1 MTVERIL
8 LHYRIVALPDPQA
21 IALWQEALCER
32 WGLRGRIIVSPQG
45 LNGTVGGEVGALKQ
59 YAKATRR
66 HPGFRDLELKWSD
79 GSASDFPRLSVKVRR
94 ELVGFGAPDEV
105 AVDEQGVVDGGVRVS
120 PQQLDDMAA
129 QREDLVLFDGR
140 NAWEA
145 RIGRFQG
152 AVVPD
157 VETSRDFAAELDSG
171 AYDHL
176 KDRPVVT
183 YCTGG
188 IRCEFLSAMMRRRGF
203 REVYQLDGGIVRY
216 GEARGDAGLWQG
228 SLAVFDD
235 RGALEFS
242 EDAAVI
248 GQCDLCGADARR
260 FENCARS
267 RCHRRLLMCED
278 HRAAHRDGPG
288 LRCPDGYRDARTG
301 APLPPEAHSGQS
313 SSTPAAAPETG
324 DARPTDPSTSTQEGA

>member
-1 MTVERIL
+1 M
-8 LHYRIVALPDPQA
+8 ALPKIVLFYVFTPLADPEA
-21 IALWQEALCER
+21 VRLWQLTLARQCNVT
-32 WGLRGRIIVSPQG
+32 GRIIVSEQG
-45 LNGTVGGEVGALKQ
+45 INATVGGDIRDV
-59 YAKATRR
+59 KAYVRGLR
-66 HPGFRDLELKWSD
+66 EYEPFEHVDVKWSD
-79 GSASDFPRLSVKVRR
+79 GVGNDFPRLSVKVRP
-94 ELVGFGAPDEV
+94 ELVTFNAPDTITIT
-105 AVDEQGVVDGGVRVS
+105 ADGVVGGGTHLS
-120 PQQLDDMAA
+120 PREVNELVE
-129 QREDLVLFDGR
+129 QREDVVFFDGR
-140 NAWEA
+140 NELEA
-145 RIGRFQG
+145 RIGRFRG
-152 AVVPD
+152 AVVPQ
-157 VETSRDFAAELDSG
+157 TGATRDFVAELDSG

-288 LRCPDGYRDARTG
+288 LRCPDGCRDARTG